1 MGAGGS
7 LWSSASAND
16 KYGAQVVRRKV
27 DVRREEILAAAVDEV
42 QARGF
47 AATRVSDVAKTL
59 GVSPALVFYHFET
72 KDKLLAAALQQAV
85 ERDLA
90 RLDATVARGRSPV
103 QQVRG
108 ILRLYAPQGDAP
120 GWTLWVDAWAE
131 ALRSKEMRDVARGLD
146 HRWKET
152 LAMAIRAG
160 NLQGTFSCADPDA
173 TAWRLTALLDGLAVQ
188 VTVTHN
194 LTRTQLSRWVREA
207 AAAELG
213 VHAQTLG

>member
-1 MGAGGS
+1 
-7 LWSSASAND
+7 
-16 KYGAQVVRRKV
+16 VVRRKV
-27 DVRREEILAAAVDEV
+27 DVRREEILAAAVEEV
-42 QARGF
+42 QSRGF
-47 AATRVSDVAKTL
+47 AATRVSDVAKAL

-90 RLDATVARGRSPV
+90 RLDATVARGRTPV
-103 QQVRG
+103 DQVRG

-131 ALRSKEMRDVARGLD
+131 ALRSKEMQDVARGLD

-152 LAMAIRAG
+152 LAVAIRSG
-160 NLQGTFSCADPDA
+160 NADGTFRCADPDA

-194 LTRTQLSRWVREA
+194 LTRAQLSRWVREA
-207 AAAELG
+207 AASELG
-213 VHAQTLG
+213 VPAQTLA

>member
-1 MGAGGS
+1 
-7 LWSSASAND
+7 
-16 KYGAQVVRRKV
+16 VVRRKV

-42 QARGF
+42 QTRGF
-47 AATRVSDVAKTL
+47 GATRVADVAKAL

-72 KDKLLAAALQQAV
+72 KDRLLAAALQQAV

-90 RLDATVARGRSPV
+90 RLDATVARGRTPID
-103 QQVRG
+103 QVRG

-131 ALRSKEMRDVARGLD
+131 ALRSNEMREVAGALD
-146 HRWKET
+146 LRWKET
-152 LAMAIRAG
+152 LATAIRAG
-160 NLQGTFSCADPDA
+160 NANKTFRCPDPDA
-173 TAWRLTALLDGLAVQ
+173 TAWRLTAMLDGLAVQ

-194 LTRTQLSRWVREA
+194 LTRAQLSRWVREA

-213 VHAQTLG
+213 IPAATLA